1 MSDLS
6 LPVRRLVKTPLLP
19 WRMGR
24 DLWSQ
29 RELIAQL
36 TRRNIE
42 GRYRGS
48 ALGALWAVLTPL
60 VMLAIYTFVFTVIF
74 DSTWPGLADG
84 GVLGT
89 AAAIF
94 CGILVFNLF
103 SETLS
108 AAPAVIVQNASYV
121 KRTVFPTEILPL
133 ALLLTS
139 AWHSMIGAGVLI
151 VALLLIQGTL
161 HWTVVFVP
169 LLYLP
174 LLALTQGLAWFLAS
188 LGVFLRDV
196 GNVVAL
202 LLQAAFFLTPV
213 IYSEQWMIDQV
224 GALAYLNPLTGVV
237 QQLRDAAIFGRV
249 PSLALWAA
257 TTAAALLVMAL
268 GWVWFMRTKRAF
280 ADVI

>member
-1 MSDLS
+1 M
-6 LPVRRLVKTPLLP
+6 VRE
-19 WRMGR
+19 
-24 DLWSQ
+24 LWAQ

-36 TRRNIE
+36 TRRSIE

-48 ALGALWAVLTPL
+48 ALGAAWALVTPL

-74 DSTWPGLADG
+74 KMSWPGLADG

-103 SETLS
+103 NETLS
-108 AAPAVIVQNASYV
+108 AAPAVIVQNANYV
-121 KRTVFPTEILPL
+121 KKTVFPTELLPL

-139 AWHSMIGAGVLI
+139 AWHSAIGVGVLI

-161 HWTVVFVP
+161 HWTVLFLP

-188 LGVFLRDV
+188 LGVFLRDI
-196 GNVVAL
+196 GNIVAL
-202 LLQAAFFLTPV
+202 VLQASFFLTPV
-213 IYSEQWMIDQV
+213 IYSEQWMVDQV
-224 GALAYLNPLTGVV
+224 GALAYANPLTGIVE
-237 QQLRDAAIFGRV
+237 QFRDAAIFGRV
-249 PSLALWAA
+249 PDLALWTA
-257 TTAAALLVMAL
+257 TTAGSLLVMA
-268 GWVWFMRTKRAF
+268 GGYVWFMRTKRAF